1 LLSAQITLA
10 PVNPSLGKLS
20 LCNSEQ
26 LFAAKKLTFGQR
38 ACWYGSNL
46 ISPWAAVRA
55 GFSSGLGQWWN
66 DPYVKRQDAD
76 DYAHRFAVYYAKR
89 SARDMGELLA
99 GYLNHED
106 PRFHPSGE
114 TSSKKRIRSALLS
127 VLITRDDAGSRP
139 ALAPI
144 AGSLGSAFA
153 GAACY
158 REHTAAEYALRGA
171 GVTYG
176 SYFGKALYQEF
187 RPDISSLIIR
197 IRHKRAN

>member
-1 LLSAQITLA
+1 
-10 PVNPSLGKLS
+10 
-20 LCNSEQ
+20 
-26 LFAAKKLTFGQR
+26 
-38 ACWYGSNL
+38 
-46 ISPWAAVRA
+46 
-55 GFSSGLGQWWN
+55 
-66 DPYVKRQDAD
+66 
-76 DYAHRFAVYYAKR
+76 
-89 SARDMGELLA
+89 MGELLA
-99 GYLNHED
+99 GYLDHED

-114 TSSKKRIRSALLS
+114 TPLKKRIRSALLS
-127 VLITRDDAGSRP
+127 VLVTRDDAGGRP

-153 GAACY
+153 EAACY

-187 RPDISSLIIR
+187 RPDLTSLITR